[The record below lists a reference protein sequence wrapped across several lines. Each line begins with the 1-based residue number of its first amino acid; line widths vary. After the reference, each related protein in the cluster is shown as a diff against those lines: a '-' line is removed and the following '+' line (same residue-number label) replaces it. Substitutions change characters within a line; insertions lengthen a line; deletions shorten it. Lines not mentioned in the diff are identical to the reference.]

1 MENVDEY
8 QDVSAVQQ
16 PTVEVEV
23 TDNKEHNKET
33 NREETKKNPVKR
45 SSKRLQTKTQLKEA
59 SNRPLLVFNFNKIL
73 LTCL

>member
-16 PTVEVEV
+16 PPVEVEV
-23 TDNKEHNKET
+23 TDNKGHNKET
-33 NREETKKNPVKR
+33 NEEETKKNPVKR

-59 SNRPLLVFNFNKIL
+59 SNRPFLVFHFNKIL
-73 LTCL
+73 LTGL